1 MKRLSINELKPIF
14 SWLGRFLEKA
24 RIIMLN
30 VGTAFV
36 LIFFT
41 IIIIGALTSLGSEV
55 KDPSGRV
62 LLIDPKGT
70 VVDQEVFN
78 SDFLFNIVTDSST
91 DQIQTRDL
99 IQLIRAAAEDEDIP
113 AVFVDFSSTG
123 FAGPTTAIN
132 IAKELKALRDSGKRV
147 IAFNDRLSTTS
158 YLMASQASEVWVHP
172 VGSISV
178 RGLGGMSPY
187 QKEFYENLKIN
198 IHNYSQGDFKSAVE
212 PNTRTD
218 MSENDRMQ
226 REAILN
232 PIWDEMKSLMAVGR
246 GIKSDDIQSFAD
258 DYVAFIGEAAI
269 GNIAYAKANNIIDGT
284 KSFPEFRQYMIEE
297 FGLDEEAETETYKT
311 ISYNEYAKQI
321 DEDFSDSDNQ
331 IAVITAEG
339 AIMEGDIAQGVA
351 GANGVVKQIRSA
363 HEDKNTKAIV
373 FRVNSPGGSIIGS
386 EMMRDELLAAKRKGI
401 NVIVSMGDYAA
412 SGGVYISTPADYI
425 FAEPTTITGSIGV
438 AIALPTLENAMDYIG
453 VNFDG
458 VVTSKHGGWD
468 PTQAIN
474 DDLDKIFASWGADAY
489 DRFINFVAE
498 SRSQSYEDIK
508 EIAGGR
514 IWIATSAKE
523 IGLVDEI
530 GGIDDAITYAAN
542 MAELEDYQVEYYGE
556 ELSPEEMILKKL
568 LENFDVSLEE
578 PKVLLAL
585 NGLARLYETLT
596 GIQEPKALLTCKD
609 CLVDLD

>member
-1 MKRLSINELKPIF
+1 MNTLKSIF

-24 RIIMLN
+24 RTVMLN
-30 VGTAFV
+30 LGTALI
-36 LIFFT
+36 LIFFG
-41 IIIIGALTSLGSEV
+41 IIIIGALTSFGPEI

-62 LLIDPKGT
+62 LLIDPQGT

-78 SDFLFNIVTDSST
+78 YDFLINLGTNFST

-99 IQLIRAAAEDEDIP
+99 IQLIRAAADDEDIP
-113 AVFVDFSSTG
+113 AVFIDFSSTD

-158 YLMASQASEVWVHP
+158 YLMASQASEVWIHP
-172 VGSISV
+172 VGSVSI
-178 RGLGGMSPY
+178 RGLGGMRAY
-187 QKEFYENLKIN
+187 QKELYENLKIN
-198 IHNYSQGDFKSAVE
+198 VNNYSEGDFKSALE

-226 REAILN
+226 REALFN
-232 PIWDEMKSLMAVGR
+232 PIWNEMKFLMAEGR

-258 DYVAFIGEAAI
+258 DYIGFFGEAEI
-269 GNIAYAKANNIIDGT
+269 GNIAYAEANNIIDGT
-284 KSFPEFRQYMIEE
+284 KSFPEFRQYMIQE
-297 FGLDEEAETETYKT
+297 FGLDEEAETETHKT

-321 DEDFSDSDNQ
+321 DEDISDSDNQ

-339 AIMEGDIAQGVA
+339 AIMEGDISQGVA

-363 HEDKNTKAIV
+363 HENENTKAIV
-373 FRVNSPGGSIIGS
+373 FRINSPGGSVIAS
-386 EMMRDELLAAKRKGI
+386 EMMRDELFVAKRKGI
-401 NVIVSMGDYAA
+401 DVIVSMGDYAA

-438 AIALPTLENAMDYIG
+438 AIAIPTLENAMDYIG

-474 DDLDKIFASWGADAY
+474 DDLDKIFAGWGADIY

-498 SRSQSYEDIK
+498 SRSQSYEEIK
-508 EIAGGR
+508 AIAGGR
-514 IWIATSAKE
+514 IWIATSAKK
-523 IGLVDEI
+523 IGLIDEI

>member
-1 MKRLSINELKPIF
+1 MNTLKSIF
-14 SWLGRFLEKA
+14 SWLGQFLEKA
-24 RIIMLN
+24 RTVMLN
-30 VGTAFV
+30 LGTALM
-36 LIFFT
+36 LIFFA
-41 IIIIGALTSLGSEV
+41 IIIIGALTSFGPEI

-70 VVDQEVFN
+70 VVDQEVFKY
-78 SDFLFNIVTDSST
+78 DFLINLGTNFST

-99 IQLIRAAAEDEDIP
+99 IQLIRAAADDEDIP
-113 AVFVDFSSTG
+113 AVFIDFSSTD

-158 YLMASQASEVWVHP
+158 YLMASQASEVWIHP
-172 VGSISV
+172 VGSVSI
-178 RGLGGMSPY
+178 RGLGGMRAY
-187 QKEFYENLKIN
+187 QKELYENLKIN
-198 IHNYSQGDFKSAVE
+198 VNNYSEGDFKSALE
-212 PNTRTD
+212 PYTRTD

-226 REAILN
+226 REALLN
-232 PIWDEMKSLMAVGR
+232 PIWNEMKFLMAEGR
-246 GIKSDDIQSFAD
+246 GIKSEDIQSFAD
-258 DYVAFIGEAAI
+258 NYIGFFSEAEI
-269 GNIAYAKANNIIDGT
+269 GNIDYAEANNIIDGT
-284 KSFPEFRQYMIEE
+284 KSFPEFRQYMIQE
-297 FGLDEEAETETYKT
+297 FGLDEEAETETHKT
-311 ISYNEYAKQI
+311 ISYIEYAKQI

-339 AIMEGDIAQGVA
+339 AIMEGDISQSVA

-363 HEDKNTKAIV
+363 HENENTKAIV
-373 FRVNSPGGSIIGS
+373 FRINSPGGSIIAS
-386 EMMRDELLAAKRKGI
+386 EMMRDELFVAKRKGI
-401 NVIVSMGDYAA
+401 DVIVSMGDYAA

-438 AIALPTLENAMDYIG
+438 AIAIPTLENAVDYIG

-474 DDLDKIFASWGADAY
+474 DDLDKIFASWGADIY

-498 SRSQSYEDIK
+498 SRSQSYEEIK
-508 EIAGGR
+508 AIAGGR
-514 IWIATSAKE
+514 VWIATSAKK
-523 IGLVDEI
+523 IGLIDEI

>member
-1 MKRLSINELKPIF
+1 MNTLKSIF

-24 RIIMLN
+24 RTVMVNL
-30 VGTAFV
+30 GTALI
-36 LIFFT
+36 LIFFA
-41 IIIIGALTSLGSEV
+41 IIIIGALTSFGPEI

-62 LLIDPKGT
+62 LLIDPQGT

-78 SDFLFNIVTDSST
+78 YDFLINLGTNFST

-99 IQLIRAAAEDEDIP
+99 IQLIRAAADDEDIP
-113 AVFVDFSSTG
+113 AVFIDFSSTD

-158 YLMASQASEVWVHP
+158 YLMASQASEVWIHP
-172 VGSISV
+172 VGSVSI
-178 RGLGGMSPY
+178 RGLGGMRAY
-187 QKEFYENLKIN
+187 QKELYENLKIN
-198 IHNYSQGDFKSAVE
+198 VNNYSEGDFKSALE
-212 PNTRTD
+212 PHTRTD

-226 REAILN
+226 REALLN
-232 PIWDEMKSLMAVGR
+232 PIWNEMKFLMAEGR

-258 DYVAFIGEAAI
+258 NYIGFFGEAEI
-269 GNIAYAKANNIIDGT
+269 GNIDYAEANNIIDGT
-284 KSFPEFRQYMIEE
+284 KSFPEFRQYMIQE
-297 FGLDEEAETETYKT
+297 FGLDEEAETETHKT
-311 ISYNEYAKQI
+311 ISYIEYAKQI

-339 AIMEGDIAQGVA
+339 AIMEGDISQGVA

-363 HEDKNTKAIV
+363 HENENTKAIV
-373 FRVNSPGGSIIGS
+373 FRINSPGGSVIAS
-386 EMMRDELLAAKRKGI
+386 EMMRDELFVAKRKGI
-401 NVIVSMGDYAA
+401 DVIVSMGDYAA

-438 AIALPTLENAMDYIG
+438 AIAIPTLENAMDYIG

-474 DDLDKIFASWGADAY
+474 DDLDKIFAGWGADIY

-498 SRSQSYEDIK
+498 SRSQSYEEIK
-508 EIAGGR
+508 AIAGGR
-514 IWIATSAKE
+514 VWIATSAKK
-523 IGLVDEI
+523 IGLIDEI
-530 GGIDDAITYAAN
+530 GGIDDAITYAAD

>member
-1 MKRLSINELKPIF
+1 MNTLKSIF

-24 RIIMLN
+24 RTVMLN
-30 VGTAFV
+30 LGTALI
-36 LIFFT
+36 LIFFA
-41 IIIIGALTSLGSEV
+41 IIIIGGLFFFGPEI

-62 LLIDPKGT
+62 LLIDPQGT
-70 VVDQEVFN
+70 VVDQEVIN
-78 SDFLFNIVTDSST
+78 YDFLINLGTNFST

-99 IQLIRAAAEDEDIP
+99 IQLIRAAADDEDIP
-113 AVFVDFSSTG
+113 AVFIDFSSTD

-158 YLMASQASEVWVHP
+158 YLMASQASEVWIHP
-172 VGSISV
+172 VGSVSI
-178 RGLGGMSPY
+178 RGLGGMRAY
-187 QKEFYENLKIN
+187 QKELYENLKIN
-198 IHNYSQGDFKSAVE
+198 VNNYSEGDFKSALE

-226 REAILN
+226 REALFN
-232 PIWDEMKSLMAVGR
+232 PIWNEMKFLMAEGR

-258 DYVAFIGEAAI
+258 NYIGFFGEAEI
-269 GNIAYAKANNIIDGT
+269 GNIAYAEANNIIDGT
-284 KSFPEFRQYMIEE
+284 KSFPEFRQYMIQE
-297 FGLDEEAETETYKT
+297 FGLDEEAETETHKT
-311 ISYNEYAKQI
+311 ISYIEYAKQI

-339 AIMEGDIAQGVA
+339 AIMKGDISQSVA

-363 HEDKNTKAIV
+363 HENENTKAIV
-373 FRVNSPGGSIIGS
+373 FRINSPGGSVIAS
-386 EMMRDELLAAKRKGI
+386 EMMRDELFVAKRKGI
-401 NVIVSMGDYAA
+401 DVIVSMGDYAA

-438 AIALPTLENAMDYIG
+438 AIAIPTLENAMDYIG

-474 DDLDKIFASWGADAY
+474 DDLDKIFAGWGADIY

-498 SRSQSYEDIK
+498 SRSQSYEEIK
-508 EIAGGR
+508 AIAGGR
-514 IWIATSAKE
+514 VWIATSAKK
-523 IGLVDEI
+523 IGLIDEI

>member
-1 MKRLSINELKPIF
+1 MNTLKSIF

-24 RIIMLN
+24 RTVMLN
-30 VGTAFV
+30 LGTALI
-36 LIFFT
+36 LIFFA
-41 IIIIGALTSLGSEV
+41 IIIIGGLFFFGPEI

-62 LLIDPKGT
+62 LLIDPQGT

-78 SDFLFNIVTDSST
+78 YDFLINLGTNFST

-99 IQLIRAAAEDEDIP
+99 IQLIRAAADDEDIP
-113 AVFVDFSSTG
+113 AVFIDFSSTD

-158 YLMASQASEVWVHP
+158 YLMASQASEVWIHP
-172 VGSISV
+172 VGSVSI
-178 RGLGGMSPY
+178 RGLGGMRAY
-187 QKEFYENLKIN
+187 QKELYENLKIN
-198 IHNYSQGDFKSAVE
+198 VNNYSEGDFKSALE

-226 REAILN
+226 REALFN
-232 PIWDEMKSLMAVGR
+232 PIWNEMKFLMAEGR

-258 DYVAFIGEAAI
+258 DYIGFFGEAEI
-269 GNIAYAKANNIIDGT
+269 GNIAYAEANNIIDGT
-284 KSFPEFRQYMIEE
+284 KSFPEFRQYMIQE
-297 FGLDEEAETETYKT
+297 FGLDEEAETETHKT
-311 ISYNEYAKQI
+311 ISYKEYAKQI

-339 AIMEGDIAQGVA
+339 AIMEGDISQGVA

-363 HEDKNTKAIV
+363 HENENTKAIV
-373 FRVNSPGGSIIGS
+373 FRINSPGGSVIAS
-386 EMMRDELLAAKRKGI
+386 EMMRDELFVAKRKGI
-401 NVIVSMGDYAA
+401 DVIVSMGDYAA

-438 AIALPTLENAMDYIG
+438 AIAIPTLENAMDYIG

-474 DDLDKIFASWGADAY
+474 DDLDKIFASWGADIY

-498 SRSQSYEDIK
+498 SRSQSYEEIK
-508 EIAGGR
+508 AIAGGR
-514 IWIATSAKE
+514 VWIATSAKK
-523 IGLVDEI
+523 IGLIDEI

>member
-1 MKRLSINELKPIF
+1 MNTLKSIF

-24 RIIMLN
+24 RTVMLN
-30 VGTAFV
+30 LGTALI
-36 LIFFT
+36 LIFFA
-41 IIIIGALTSLGSEV
+41 IIIIGGLFIFGPEI

-62 LLIDPKGT
+62 LLIDPQGT

-78 SDFLFNIVTDSST
+78 YDFLINLGTNFST

-99 IQLIRAAAEDEDIP
+99 IQLIRAAADDEDIP
-113 AVFVDFSSTG
+113 AVFIDFSSTD

-158 YLMASQASEVWVHP
+158 YLMASQASEVWIHP
-172 VGSISV
+172 VGSVSI
-178 RGLGGMSPY
+178 RGLGGMRDY
-187 QKEFYENLKIN
+187 KKELYENLKIN
-198 IHNYSQGDFKSAVE
+198 VNNYSEGDFKSSLE

-226 REAILN
+226 REALFN
-232 PIWDEMKSLMAVGR
+232 PIWNEMKFLMAEGR

-258 DYVAFIGEAAI
+258 DYIGFFGEAEI
-269 GNIAYAKANNIIDGT
+269 GNIAYAEANNIIDGT
-284 KSFPEFRQYMIEE
+284 KSFPEFRQYMIQE
-297 FGLDEEAETETYKT
+297 FGLDEEAETETHKT
-311 ISYNEYAKQI
+311 ISYIEYAKQI

-339 AIMEGDIAQGVA
+339 AIMEGNISQGVA

-363 HEDKNTKAIV
+363 HENENTKAIV
-373 FRVNSPGGSIIGS
+373 FRINSPGGSVIAS
-386 EMMRDELLAAKRKGI
+386 EMMRDELFVAKRKGI
-401 NVIVSMGDYAA
+401 DVIVSMGDYAA

-438 AIALPTLENAMDYIG
+438 AIAIPTLENAMDYIG

-474 DDLDKIFASWGADAY
+474 DDLDKIFASWGADIY

-498 SRSQSYEDIK
+498 SRSQSYEEIK
-508 EIAGGR
+508 AIAGGR
-514 IWIATSAKE
+514 VWIATSAKK
-523 IGLVDEI
+523 IGLIDEI

>member
-1 MKRLSINELKPIF
+1 MNTLKSIF
-14 SWLGRFLEKA
+14 SWIGRFLEKA
-24 RIIMLN
+24 RTVMLN
-30 VGTAFV
+30 LGTALI
-36 LIFFT
+36 LIFFA
-41 IIIIGALTSLGSEV
+41 IIIIRALTSFGPEI

-78 SDFLFNIVTDSST
+78 YDLKMF
-91 DQIQTRDL
+91 QITKLKVRQFQTRDL
-99 IQLIRAAAEDEDIP
+99 IQVIRAAADDEDIP
-113 AVFVDFSSTG
+113 AVFIDFSSTD

-147 IAFNDRLSTTS
+147 IAFNDRLSTSS
-158 YLMASQASEVWVHP
+158 YLMASQASEIWIHP
-172 VGSISV
+172 VGSVSI
-178 RGLGGMSPY
+178 RGLGGMRAY
-187 QKEFYENLKIN
+187 KKELYENLKIN
-198 IHNYSQGDFKSAVE
+198 VNNYSEGDFKSSVE
-212 PNTRTD
+212 PNTRTG

-226 REAILN
+226 KEDLLN
-232 PIWDEMKSLMAVGR
+232 PIWNEMKILMAEGR
-246 GIKSDDIQSFAD
+246 GIKSNDIQSFAD
-258 DYVAFIGEAAI
+258 NYIGFFGEAEI
-269 GNIAYAKANNIIDGT
+269 GNIAYAEANNIINGT
-284 KSFPEFRQYMIEE
+284 KSFPEFRQYMIQE
-297 FGLDEEAETETYKT
+297 FGLDEEAETETHKT
-311 ISYNEYAKQI
+311 ISYIEYAKQI

-339 AIMEGDIAQGVA
+339 AIMKGDISQSVA
-351 GANGVVKQIRSA
+351 GANGIVKQIRSA
-363 HEDKNTKAIV
+363 HENENTKAIV
-373 FRVNSPGGSIIGS
+373 FRINSPGGSVIAS
-386 EMMRDELLAAKRKGI
+386 EMMRDELFVAKKKDI
-401 NVIVSMGDYAA
+401 DVVVSMGDYAA

-438 AIALPTLENAMDYIG
+438 AIAIPTLENAMDYIG

-474 DDLDKIFASWGADAY
+474 GDLDKIFESWGTDIY

-498 SRSQSYEDIK
+498 SRSQSYEEIK
-508 EIAGGR
+508 AIAGGR
-514 IWIATSAKE
+514 VWIATNAKK
-523 IGLVDEI
+523 IGLIDEI

-542 MAELEDYQVEYYGE
+542 MVELEDYQVKYYGG

-568 LENFDVSLEE
+568 FENSDVSLEE

-596 GIQEPKALLTCKD
+596 GIQEPKALLTCKN

>member
-1 MKRLSINELKPIF
+1 MKRIPMNALKPIF
-14 SWLGRFLEKA
+14 SWLSRFLEKA

-41 IIIIGALTSLGSEV
+41 IIIIGALTSGPEV

-62 LLIDPKGT
+62 LVIDPEGT

-78 SDFLFNIVTDSST
+78 SDFLFKIVTDSST

-246 GIKSDDIQSFAD
+246 GIESDDIQSFAD

-297 FGLDEEAETETYKT
+297 FGLDEKAETETYKT

-339 AIMEGDIAQGVA
+339 AIMEGDITQGVA
-351 GANGVVKQIRSA
+351 GADGVVKQIRSA
-363 HEDKNTKAIV
+363 YEDENTKAIV

-474 DDLDKIFASWGADAY
+474 DDLDKIFASWGADIY

-498 SRSQSYEDIK
+498 SRSQSYEEIK
-508 EIAGGR
+508 AIAGGR
-514 IWIATSAKE
+514 IWIATSAKK
-523 IGLVDEI
+523 IGLIDEI

-556 ELSPEEMILKKL
+556 ALSPEEMILKKL

>member
-1 MKRLSINELKPIF
+1 MNALKSIF

-24 RIIMLN
+24 RTVMLN
-30 VGTAFV
+30 LGTAFV

-41 IIIIGALTSLGSEV
+41 IIIIGAFTSSGPEV

-62 LLIDPKGT
+62 LFIDPVGT

-78 SDFLFNIVTDSST
+78 TDFLSNLGADSSM

-113 AVFVDFSSTG
+113 AVFIDFSATG
-123 FAGPTTAIN
+123 FAGPTTVIN
-132 IAKELKALRDSGKRV
+132 IAKELKALRESGKRV
-147 IAFNDRLSTTS
+147 IAMNDRLSTTS

-178 RGLGGMSPY
+178 RGLGGMRAY
-187 QKEFYENLKIN
+187 QKELYENLKIN
-198 IHNYSQGDFKSAVE
+198 FHNYSQGDFKSAVE
-212 PNTRTD
+212 GNTRTD
-218 MSENDRMQ
+218 MSENDRLQ
-226 REAILN
+226 REALLN
-232 PIWDEMKSLMAVGR
+232 PIWDEMKSLMAEGR
-246 GIKSDDIQSFAD
+246 GIESDDIQSFAD
-258 DYVAFIGEAAI
+258 GYVGFFGEAAI
-269 GNIAYAKANNIIDGT
+269 GNIAYAEANNIIDGT

-321 DEDFSDSDNQ
+321 DDELSESDNH

-339 AIMEGDIAQGVA
+339 AIMEGEITQGVA

-363 HEDKNTKAIV
+363 HEDENTKAIV
-373 FRVNSPGGSIIGS
+373 FRVNSPGGSIIAS
-386 EMMRDELLAAKRKGI
+386 EMMRDELFAAKEKGI
-401 NVIVSMGDYAA
+401 DVIVSMGDYAA

-468 PTQAIN
+468 PTQAI
-474 DDLDKIFASWGADAY
+474 DEDLDKIFAGWGADAY
-489 DRFINFVAE
+489 DRFVSFVAE
-498 SRSQSYEDIK
+498 SRSKSYEDIK
-508 EIAGGR
+508 AIAGGR
-514 IWIATSAKE
+514 VWIATSAKE

-530 GGIDDAITYAAN
+530 GGIDAAITYAAN
-542 MAELEDYQVEYYGE
+542 MAELEDYQVEYYGQ
-556 ELSPEEMILKKL
+556 ELSPEELILREL
-568 LENFDVSLEE
+568 LENFDVSLGE
-578 PKVLLAL
+578 PKILLAL
-585 NGLARLYETLT
+585 NGLADLYETLT
-596 GIQEPKALLTCKD
+596 DIQEPRALLTCKD
-609 CLVDLD
+609 CLVSLD